1 MYMRS
6 SFNDCGA
13 GSLLIADVM
22 DESAQRLSAR
32 MRCPKNLINFFINSY
47 FSEFKVMQNVCSHFR
62 VVKSPALSLI

>member
-1 MYMRS
+1 MYLCS

-13 GSLLIADVM
+13 GNLLIADVM
-22 DESAQRLSAR
+22 VGSAQRLSAR
-32 MRCPKNLINFFINSY
+32 MRCPKNLINFLIYSH